1 MIWAVVPAKLGK
13 SAKERLAPVL
23 TPELRE
29 KLARAML
36 ADVLTALESC
46 AAVERTVVISRDST
60 ALELARAAGA
70 LGLVEKT
77 RDGLN
82 ASVEEAIAYCVE
94 HGATGVLVAMGDLP
108 LLRADD
114 ANAAI
119 DGLPGPGVVLVPSS
133 DGTGTNLVVAR
144 PPESFRPR
152 FGLGSLARHTEDLR
166 GRGIAVELHRCEG
179 AALDVDT
186 PGDLERLRA
195 AAPRQT
201 ATAEVLRLARGEA
214 RLTIGAS

>member
-23 TPELRE
+23 APELRE

-36 ADVLTALESC
+36 ADVLTALRSC
-46 AAVERTVVISRDST
+46 AAIEMTVVISRDSS
-60 ALELARAAGA
+60 ALELAEANGA
-70 LGLVEKT
+70 QGLVENT

-82 ASVEEAIAYCVE
+82 ASVAEAVAYCVE

-108 LLRADD
+108 LLQADD
-114 ANAAI
+114 ANVAI
-119 DGLPGPGVVLVPSS
+119 ERLPARGVTLVPSS

-144 PPESFRPR
+144 PPEIFRPL
-152 FGLGSLARHTEDLR
+152 FGLGSLERHLEDLR
-166 GRGIAVELHRCEG
+166 GRGISMALERCEG

-186 PGDLERLRA
+186 PEDLERLRTA
-195 AAPRQT
+195 DPRQT
-201 ATAEVLRLARGEA
+201 ATAAILRIARGAA